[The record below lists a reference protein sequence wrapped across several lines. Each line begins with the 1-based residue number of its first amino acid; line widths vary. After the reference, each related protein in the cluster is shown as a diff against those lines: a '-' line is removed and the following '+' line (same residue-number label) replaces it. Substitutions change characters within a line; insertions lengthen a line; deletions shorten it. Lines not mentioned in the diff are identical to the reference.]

1 METIYVKP
9 QGDAASEQEERAP
22 RERGQRPRKKKRIV
36 RFLKFFLLAAILVY
50 CAIHSFTASVVR
62 EDGMAPALVEGDLV
76 LFQCFLESYYTGDI
90 ALVEFG
96 GTRYVRRIVALP
108 GQTVD
113 IREETGELYID
124 GELLQESYVYEGT
137 YGKDEIS
144 FPLTLEEGEYFLLGD
159 HRENAR
165 DSRNYGPVTEK
176 QLKGKLLCTLLRWW

>member
-1 METIYVKP
+1 MEQVRIKARED
-9 QGDAASEQEERAP
+9 GDPSLEERRAEL
-22 RERGQRPRKKKRIV
+22 ERKRKAKRKRRGIL
-36 RFLKFFLLAAILVY
+36 RMLALLLILGF
-50 CAIHSFTASVVR
+50 CASRSFTADAIR
-62 EDGMAPALVEGDLV
+62 EEGMAPALVEGDLV
-76 LFQCFLESYYTGDI
+76 LFQCALESYYTGDI

-176 QLKGKLLCTLLRWW
+176 QLKGKLLCTLMRWW